1 MTETPI
7 ALALI
12 AIVGGV
18 ITSLFKLLN
27 NNTKALNR
35 NVRAHTTVA
44 KEIKKGNREA
54 KERNGHLGEMVAKQA
69 DFTKKSTDQI
79 LKAVQSIP
87 TQNVQEQKVEH
98 QTVKSKE

>member
-1 MTETPI
+1 MDENAV

-12 AIVGGV
+12 TIVGGV

-27 NNTKALNR
+27 NNTKA
-35 NVRAHTTVA
+35 
-44 KEIKKGNREA
+44 IKSLDEGSR
-54 KERNGHLGEMVAKQA
+54 ERNGHLGEMVKSQA
-69 DFTKKSTDQI
+69 EFTKKSTNQI

>member
-1 MTETPI
+1 MTENSI

-27 NNTKALNR
+27 NNTKALNK
-35 NVRAHTTVA
+35 NVQAHLTVA

-54 KERNGHLGEMVAKQA
+54 KERNGHLGEMATKQA
-69 DFTKKSTDQI
+69 EFTKESTNQI

-87 TQNVQEQKVEH
+87 KQNVQEQNVEH

>member
-1 MTETPI
+1 MTENSI

-27 NNTKALNR
+27 NNTKA
-35 NVRAHTTVA
+35 
-44 KEIKKGNREA
+44 IKSLDEGSR
-54 KERNGHLGEMVAKQA
+54 ERNGHLGEMVAKQSA
-69 DFTKKSTDQI
+69 FTKESTNQI
-79 LKAVQSIP
+79 LKAVQGIP
-87 TQNVQEQKVEH
+87 KQNVQEQNVEH